1 MADTAALKA
10 VAAKIAAQIGV
21 PDAADDLPDKALSM
35 MTKTQPNTRETRND
49 RRFPNT
55 NQVSVSPVCK
65 RSQLPQLCPY
75 CDSARLLSPHVFGT

>member
-21 PDAADDLPDKALSM
+21 PDAADDLPDKALAM
-35 MTKTQPNTRETRND
+35 IGATKPTTRETRND

-55 NQVSVSPVCK
+55 NQVRALAKPSCVRNFRNRECS
-65 RSQLPQLCPY
+65 L
-75 CDSARLLSPHVFGT
+75 AIH